1 MSQNWYTT
9 RERVKRAL
17 AMLGAAQNPLID
29 DLIAEESADFEKACN
44 RQFYPLNELR
54 NFSWPQPGTRQSW
67 VLALDEDL
75 ISVDTNGLTKKGDD
89 ATVIA
94 AADFLLEP
102 QAHGPPYHRIELD
115 RSGTESFEAKDTAQ
129 RAIRVTGEW
138 GYSADT
144 VTAGAVDDSG
154 GINDTVLTLE
164 VSDGSLVDVGDL
176 LLIETEK
183 LHVTEKGLKDTTT
196 DLTAAVAAESNVVTI
211 PVGDGAKIKAGEV
224 IELSGERMLVL
235 SIATNDLTVDRA
247 IDGTVLAAHS
257 NTDSVFAF
265 RSCTVTRGENG
276 STAAT
281 HADTTAISKY
291 QAPALVRQVVRAGVI
306 AHYTAEK
313 GGWTGAI
320 GSGDRVI
327 ETRMSAYQELRK
339 RAIRKYQ
346 RRVIGSV

>member
-1 MSQNWYTT
+1 MANWYTT

-29 DLIAEESADFEKACN
+29 DLIAEASADIEKACN
-44 RQFYPLNELR
+44 RSFFPRNELR
-54 NFSWPQPGTRQSW
+54 NFSWPQPGNRQDW

-75 ISVDTNGLTKKGDD
+75 ISVDTNGLTKEGDD

-94 AADFLLEP
+94 ASDFLLEP
-102 QAHGPPYHRIELD
+102 QAHGPPYHRLEID
-115 RSGTESFEAKDTAQ
+115 RSGTAFFGAKDTAQ

-138 GYSADT
+138 GYSATT
-144 VTAGAVDDSG
+144 VTAGTTD
-154 GINDTVLTLE
+154 GIDGTALTMAI
-164 VSDGSLVDVGDL
+164 SDASLVDVGDL

-183 LHVTEKGLKDTTT
+183 LQVTERALKDTTT
-196 DLTAAVAAESNVVTI
+196 DLTAAVAATSSVTTI
-211 PVGDGAKIKAGEV
+211 PVGDGTKVKAGEV
-224 IELSGERMLVL
+224 IELGGERMLVL

-265 RSCTVTRGENG
+265 RNVTVTRAENG
-276 STAAT
+276 SDAAS
-281 HADTTAISKY
+281 HSGGTAIVKY
-291 QAPALVRQVVRAGVI
+291 QAPALIRQVVRAGVI
-306 AHYTAEK
+306 AIYTIEK

-320 GSGDRVI
+320 GSGDRQQ
-327 ETRMSAYQELRK
+327 ETRMAAYQGLRK
-339 RAIRKYQ
+339 QAIRKYQ